1 MNKIVPDPPL
11 AKSRT
16 TTSTAFSNCDAGHP
30 PLFTVSAGIT
40 AQDAL
45 VHASLYLRCAYD
57 TAFKGLEDANPSGQS
72 LLWSTMH
79 SVEMAK
85 GLVDALLDEV
95 EQTR

>member
-1 MNKIVPDPPL
+1 M
-11 AKSRT
+11 
-16 TTSTAFSNCDAGHP
+16 
-30 PLFTVSAGIT
+30 
-40 AQDAL
+40 
-45 VHASLYLRCAYD
+45 HASLYLRCASD
-57 TAFKGLEDANPSGQS
+57 TAFKGLEDANPAGQG